1 MQNYADATDKPV
13 PAVDISGRT
22 RRQKLVNMKKNTP
35 NPAWDTDREA
45 TECISDYDSGAIG
58 LNIPAFRVRMPV
70 YS

>member
-1 MQNYADATDKPV
+1 MLNYADTEDRPM

-22 RRQKLVNMKKNTP
+22 RRQKLVNMKNTP
-35 NPAWDTDREA
+35 NPAWDTAREA

>member
-1 MQNYADATDKPV
+1 MLNYADTEDKPM
-13 PAVDISGRT
+13 PSVDISGRT
-22 RRQKLVNMKKNTP
+22 RRQKLVNMP
-35 NPAWDTDREA
+35 PIPAWDTTREA